1 MAKVEFDP
9 RTVTLG
15 EIGEIYQK
23 SQGTKSKPTFTKD
36 LFNKYMDVPVLELFD
51 DTDGDSIVR
60 TLVRTAAENEDI
72 PESSLKSLMQNLRNV
87 NVFLR
92 RQMGKE
98 APPYLI
104 KTDDAKQGALDLFG
118 FEEPAKAKAELGIS
132 MTPERRQ
139 QFFTELLKYGAE
151 NPKEMPAVRAVIF
164 GMNTGLRPGAYV
176 ITGKDSGMRPD
187 YYLPEDGALY
197 IPPEAT
203 GAKGRKITVPLNA
216 MADSMIQQQLA
227 MGLKGDYIF
236 SFEDGKPVKSAD
248 VNKVLANVK
257 VPRFIFN
264 EADGKYYDNFML
276 DKDAATKKGVQILR
290 NYHATW
296 GASNGVDPVVLAK
309 LQGRSGKSSARGP
322 TGELFTYVSNYP
334 GEVSEYEREQANQFA
349 ATYQKD
355 IEKSKSVIHNI
366 VDPTF
371 TFDTGNVSTD
381 VVQERITTSTEG
393 FENYFDRPVTES
405 TPTVTIGTAEKKAVS
420 DSSRASWVDK
430 LTKLGKSG
438 LGGLGVLA
446 IGTAAEEAY
455 SQELQRGGTEGTAVA
470 AGVLRGG
477 YELLETPVMM
487 GVTPAKTAGPELA
500 DQPADLP
507 GKGPQETEFTRQQAI
522 SAMDARQ
529 AAIDEQM
536 SRIRAYD
543 ERAALDRQMNELKP
557 DIEVKYPA
565 RK

>member
-9 RTVTLG
+9 NTVTLG

-23 SQGTKSKPTFTKD
+23 SQETKSKPTFNQK
-36 LFNKYMDVPVLELFD
+36 LFGKYMDTPVVELFD

-60 TLVRTAAENEDI
+60 TLIRTAAENGEI
-72 PESSLKSLMQNLRNV
+72 PESTLKGLMQNLRNV

-98 APPYLI
+98 APSYLL

-139 QFFTELLKYGAE
+139 EFFTELLKYGAQ

-164 GMNTGLRPGAYV
+164 GMNTGLRPGAYI
-176 ITGKDSGMRPD
+176 ITGKDSGMKPS

-227 MGLKGDYIF
+227 MGLKGEYIF
-236 SFEDGKPVKSAD
+236 AFEDGSPVKSAD
-248 VNKVLANVK
+248 VNKVLGNVK

-264 EADGKYYDNFML
+264 AADGKYYDSFML
-276 DKDAATKKGVQILR
+276 DADAKTKKGVQILR

-355 IEKSKSVIHNI
+355 IEKSKQVITNI
-366 VDPTF
+366 VDPNF
-371 TFDTGNVSTD
+371 QFDTGSVDTD
-381 VVQERITTSTEG
+381 VARERITTSTDG
-393 FENYFDRPVTES
+393 FQGYFDRPVAEKS
-405 TPTVTIGTAEKKAVS
+405 PEPTVDITEGPKEVSEKTKKSLIDKFIAFGGGKAAKAVTGLGLAGVGYGFAEKVE
-420 DSSRASWVDK
+420 
-430 LTKLGKSG
+430 
-438 LGGLGVLA
+438 
-446 IGTAAEEAY
+446 AAEERVEA
-455 SQELQRGGTEGTAVA
+455 GEGTMPAYLKEGARFIAEDVSPVGIVEPVVDIAGSAVEAGLEAGAEA
-470 AGVLRGG
+470 AQQEAEEKGISGDIEAQLRGIF
-477 YELLETPVMM
+477 
-487 GVTPAKTAGPELA
+487 GVP
-500 DQPADLP
+500 
-507 GKGPQETEFTRQQAI
+507 PQF
-522 SAMDARQ
+522 
-529 AAIDEQM
+529 
-536 SRIRAYD
+536 
-543 ERAALDRQMNELKP
+543 
-557 DIEVKYPA
+557 
-565 RK
+565 

>member
-9 RTVTLG
+9 NSVTLG

-23 SQGTKSKPTFTKD
+23 SQGTKSKPTFNQK
-36 LFNKYMDVPVLELFD
+36 LFGKYMNTPVIELFD

-60 TLVRTAAENEDI
+60 TIVRTAAENGEI
-72 PESSLKSLMQNLRNV
+72 PESTLKGLMQNLRNV

-98 APPYLI
+98 APAYLL

-139 QFFTELLKYGAE
+139 EFFTELLKYGAE

-164 GMNTGLRPGAYV
+164 GMNTGLRPGAYI
-176 ITGKDSGMRPD
+176 ITGKDSGMKPS

-227 MGLKGDYIF
+227 MGLKGEYIF
-236 SFEDGKPVKSAD
+236 SFEDGTPVKSAD

-264 EADGKYYDNFML
+264 AADGKYYDSFML
-276 DKDAATKKGVQILR
+276 DKDASTKKGVQILR

-355 IEKSKSVIHNI
+355 IEKSKSVIRNI
-366 VDPTF
+366 VDPDF
-371 TFDTGNVSTD
+371 NFDTGNVNTD

-393 FENYFDRPVTES
+393 FESYFDRPVKAEVPEPEKSGPTAS
-405 TPTVTIGTAEKKAVS
+405 VTTQDAPLTPDENKDFLKRLMDFGQGNVGKAVVG
-420 DSSRASWVDK
+420 A
-430 LTKLGKSG
+430 TTLGM
-438 LGGLGVLA
+438 GVSAAQRLEA
-446 IGTAAEEAY
+446 AEQRIQAGEGEMPAYLKEGARFAAEEF
-455 SQELQRGGTEGTAVA
+455 
-470 AGVLRGG
+470 
-477 YELLETPVMM
+477 
-487 GVTPAKTAGPELA
+487 TPAGLVEPAAAVIGAGLEA
-500 DQPADLP
+500 GAEAAQEEAEE
-507 GKGPQETEFTRQQAI
+507 KGI
-522 SAMDARQ
+522 SG
-529 AAIDEQM
+529 
-536 SRIRAYD
+536 
-543 ERAALDRQMNELKP
+543 
-557 DIEVKYPA
+557 DIEAQLRSVFGAPPQF
-565 RK
+565 

>member
-9 RTVTLG
+9 NTVTLG

-23 SQGTKSKPTFTKD
+23 SQETKSKPTFNQK
-36 LFNKYMDVPVLELFD
+36 LFGKYMDTPVVELFD
-51 DTDGDSIVR
+51 DADGDSIVR
-60 TLVRTAAENEDI
+60 TLIRTAAENGEI
-72 PESSLKSLMQNLRNV
+72 PESTLKGLMQNLRNV

-98 APPYLI
+98 APSYLL

-139 QFFTELLKYGAE
+139 AFFTELLKYGAE

-164 GMNTGLRPGAYV
+164 GMNTGLRPGAYI
-176 ITGKDSGMRPD
+176 ITGKDSGMKPS

-227 MGLKGDYIF
+227 MGLKGEYIF
-236 SFEDGKPVKSAD
+236 AFEDGSPVKSAD
-248 VNKVLANVK
+248 VNKVLGNVK

-264 EADGKYYDNFML
+264 AADGKYYDSFML
-276 DKDAATKKGVQILR
+276 DADAKTKKGVQILR

-355 IEKSKSVIHNI
+355 IEKSKQVITNI

-371 TFDTGNVSTD
+371 QFDTGSVDTD
-381 VVQERITTSTEG
+381 VARERITTSTDG
-393 FENYFDRPVTES
+393 FQGYFDRPVAEKAPE
-405 TPTVTIGTAEKKAVS
+405 PTVDITEGPKEVSEKTKKSLIDKFIAFGGGKAAKTV
-420 DSSRASWVDK
+420 
-430 LTKLGKSG
+430 T
-438 LGGLGVLA
+438 GLGVAGVGYGFMEKLQ
-446 IGTAAEEAY
+446 AAEERVEA
-455 SQELQRGGTEGTAVA
+455 GEGTMPAYLKEGAKFIAEDVSPVGIVEPVVDIAGSAVEAGLEAGAEA
-470 AGVLRGG
+470 AQQEAEEKGISGDIEAQLRGIF
-477 YELLETPVMM
+477 
-487 GVTPAKTAGPELA
+487 GVP
-500 DQPADLP
+500 
-507 GKGPQETEFTRQQAI
+507 PQF
-522 SAMDARQ
+522 
-529 AAIDEQM
+529 
-536 SRIRAYD
+536 
-543 ERAALDRQMNELKP
+543 
-557 DIEVKYPA
+557 
-565 RK
+565 